1 MEEIEA
7 GNLDVQLKYESRDE
21 LGQLSDS
28 VRDMVDYLKAIIHDE
43 DYLFAELGNGN
54 FDVQTRNADK
64 YVGDFTSILTSI
76 IKLRDNLNSTLM
88 QINQSADQVSAGS
101 DQVSS
106 GAQALSQGAMEQ
118 ASSAE

>member
-1 MEEIEA
+1 MSGAWWIP
-7 GNLDVQLKYESRDE
+7 
-21 LGQLSDS
+21 
-28 VRDMVDYLKAIIHDE
+28 LKAIIHDE

-88 QINQSADQVSAGS
+88 QINQSG
-101 DQVSS
+101 
-106 GAQALSQGAMEQ
+106 GPGLSRF
-118 ASSAE
+118 